1 MLLRPARNMHK
12 RWLPF
17 SKTIQQITKMGFL
30 VYKRFYEQEMAN
42 ELTEILTANGIEF
55 EVTEDRESL
64 DSLYG
69 DKHFNKQF
77 FVKIKG
83 DDFEKVDSI
92 LLNLSNKDLETTDKD
107 HYLYGF
113 TDEELFEIISKPDE
127 WSKFDFQLSKK
138 ILSERGKEINQDT
151 IDLLKKQRLNDLA
164 KPEEEQR
171 NWIYAGY
178 LFALLGGLIGV
189 FIGWHLS
196 TYKKTLPNG
205 QQVYGYKQGDR
216 KHGRRIWI
224 LGTIMFVISLTIRF
238 SNIE

>member
-1 MLLRPARNMHK
+1 
-12 RWLPF
+12 
-17 SKTIQQITKMGFL
+17 MGLL
-30 VYKRFYEQEMAN
+30 VYKRFYEQERAT
-42 ELTEILTANGIEF
+42 ELTNILTDNGIDF
-55 EVTEDRESL
+55 EVTEDKENL

-69 DKHFNKQF
+69 DKTFSKQY

-83 DDFEKVDSI
+83 DDFKKADSI
-92 LLNLSNKDLETTDKD
+92 LLKLSEQEIDTADKD

-127 WSKFDFQLSKK
+127 WNPFDFQLSKK
-138 ILSERGKEINQDT
+138 ILRERGKEINQET

-164 KPEEEQR
+164 KPEEGQR

-196 TYKKTLPNG
+196 TYRKTLPNG
-205 QQVYGYKQGDR
+205 QQVYGYKQEDR

-224 LGTIMFVISLTIRF
+224 LGTIMFIISLTIRF

>member
-1 MLLRPARNMHK
+1 
-12 RWLPF
+12 
-17 SKTIQQITKMGFL
+17 MGLL
-30 VYKRFYEQEMAN
+30 VYKRYYEHERAS
-42 ELTEILTANGIEF
+42 ELTKILTDNGIEF

-69 DKHFNKQF
+69 DKHFSRQY
-77 FVKIKG
+77 FVKING
-83 DDFEKVDSI
+83 DDFKKADSI
-92 LLNLSNKDLETTDKD
+92 LTTLSEQEIDTADKD

-113 TDEELFEIISKPDE
+113 TDEELFDIISKPDE
-127 WSKFDFQLSKK
+127 WNEFDFQLSKK
-138 ILSERGKEINQDT
+138 ILQERGKEINQET

-164 KPEEEQR
+164 KPEEGQR

-205 QQVYGYKQGDR
+205 QQIYGYKQEDR

-224 LGTIMFVISLTIRF
+224 LGTIMFIISLTIRF

>member
-1 MLLRPARNMHK
+1 
-12 RWLPF
+12 
-17 SKTIQQITKMGFL
+17 MGFL
-30 VYKRFYEQEMAN
+30 VYKRFYEQERASG
-42 ELTEILTANGIEF
+42 LTEILAENGIEF

-69 DKHFNKQF
+69 DKHFSKQY
-77 FVKIKG
+77 FVKISG

-92 LLNLSNKDLETTDKD
+92 LLSLSEKELETVDKE

-113 TDEELFEIISKPDE
+113 TDQELFEIVSKPDE
-127 WSKFDFQLSKK
+127 WNEFDLQLAQK
-138 ILSERGKEINQDT
+138 ILKEKGKEIGQET
-151 IDLLKKQRLNDLA
+151 IKLLKKQRINELA
-164 KPEEEQR
+164 RPEEGQR

-178 LFALLGGLIGV
+178 IFALLGGIFGV

-205 QQVYGYKQGDR
+205 QQVYGYKQEDR

-224 LGTIMFVISLTIRF
+224 LGTIMLVLWLAIRF
-238 SNIE
+238 SNLE

>member
-1 MLLRPARNMHK
+1 
-12 RWLPF
+12 
-17 SKTIQQITKMGFL
+17 MGLL
-30 VYKRFYEQEMAN
+30 VYKRFYEQELAN
-42 ELTEILTANGIEF
+42 ELIEILNANGIEF

-69 DKHFNKQF
+69 DKHFSKQY

-92 LLNLSNKDLETTDKD
+92 LLKLSDKELETADKD

-127 WSKFDFQLSKK
+127 WSKFDFQLSKR
-138 ILSERGKEINQDT
+138 ILKERGKEINQDT

-164 KPEEEQR
+164 KPEEGQK

-196 TYKKTLPNG
+196 TYRKTLPNG
-205 QQVYGYKQGDR
+205 QQIYGYKQADR

>member
-1 MLLRPARNMHK
+1 
-12 RWLPF
+12 
-17 SKTIQQITKMGFL
+17 MGLL
-30 VYKRFYEQEMAN
+30 VYKRFYEQERAT
-42 ELTEILTANGIEF
+42 ELTNILTDNGIDF
-55 EVTEDRESL
+55 EVTEDKENL

-69 DKHFNKQF
+69 DKTFSKQY
-77 FVKIKG
+77 FVKING
-83 DDFEKVDSI
+83 DDFKKADSI
-92 LLNLSNKDLETTDKD
+92 LLKLSEQEIDTADKD

-127 WSKFDFQLSKK
+127 WNPFDFQLSKK
-138 ILSERGKEINQDT
+138 ILRERGKEINQET

-164 KPEEEQR
+164 KPEEGQR

-196 TYKKTLPNG
+196 TYRKTLPNG
-205 QQVYGYKQGDR
+205 QQVYGYKQEDR

-224 LGTIMFVISLTIRF
+224 LGAIMFIISLTIRF
-238 SNIE
+238 STIE